1 MEKSEGYFEINTT
14 DKITSLHEEYGYIS
28 VAFVQRKLKVTNIEA
43 KKLIEEFHENIIK
56 AGKFYDSD

>member
-1 MEKSEGYFEINTT
+1 MKNKKYISLISLL
-14 DKITSLHEEYGYIS
+14 TSLHEEYGSIS
-28 VAFVQRKLKVTNIEA
+28 VTFIQRKLKVTNIEA